1 MIVIALIVVSLCN
14 LLLLTLNY
22 NIIYFLNTFKKLSE
36 EGNEYKRAMLM
47 AQMKITKTIDYK
59 NLATIVDEM
68 TEQDQNEEAL
78 LETND
83 SYEIYNEFEHGDS
96 NDPDYIDT
104 RDTTRDELEQHVVI
118 SQEDDVGDQDYHHL
132 AVDE

>member
-1 MIVIALIVVSLCN
+1 
-14 LLLLTLNY
+14 
-22 NIIYFLNTFKKLSE
+22 
-36 EGNEYKRAMLM
+36 M

-59 NLATIVDEM
+59 NLSTIVDEM

-104 RDTTRDELEQHVVI
+104 RDTTDERDQYSVF
-118 SQEDDVGDQDYHHL
+118 SSEDDVGDQDYHHL
-132 AVDE
+132 AVAVVVFRFLCDR